1 LGFPEKLQYLKP
13 KKSQCPAHERPALVI
28 RLKLSPER
36 YRTLLHNVMGIR
48 TVGDLGHNITKEYL
62 LVLNQQTSK
71 RFM

>member
-1 LGFPEKLQYLKP
+1 
-13 KKSQCPAHERPALVI
+13 
-28 RLKLSPER
+28 
-36 YRTLLHNVMGIR
+36 MGIR